1 MWAMSSP
8 SSPIHAVVTR
18 QHCRL
23 TICIELVELTNS
35 IRWQDPNINTDTET
49 RCLVYP
55 FMSCDTALTWR
66 YDNMIKRLC
75 FGKSSNFI
83 RFLEEEGKQRWF
95 WCSLP
100 SKSFVVWRHTRAS
113 PCIKR
118 TRGAYTI
125 HITTWNN
132 KCKYT
137 MQWRTTNT
145 QYTLQCGT
153 TNTNKQ
159 YNKEQ
164 QIHNTHYN
172 AEQQI
177 QIEIQI
183 EMYIKCENKYKY

>member
-1 MWAMSSP
+1 M
-8 SSPIHAVVTR
+8 
-18 QHCRL
+18 
-23 TICIELVELTNS
+23 TIAI
-35 IRWQDPNINTDTET
+35 IRWWYISHIWYIYDIYLQEDILWSDKH
-49 RCLVYP
+49 VA
-55 FMSCDTALTWR
+55 CDTAVTWQ
-66 YDNMIKRLC
+66 YDNTIKSIC

-95 WCSLP
+95 SLP

-137 MQWRTTNT
+137 MQRRTTNK

-153 TNTNKQ
+153 TNTNTQ
-159 YNKEQ
+159 YNEEQ
-164 QIHNTHYN
+164 QVHNTHYYV
-172 AEQQI
+172 EQQI
-177 QIEIQI
+177 QIHNATKNNKYTIHI
-183 EMYIKCENKYKY
+183 TMWNNKYKYTMQWRTTNTGHI

>member
-1 MWAMSSP
+1 MIYIYKRTSLGLISTH
-8 SSPIHAVVTR
+8 S
-18 QHCRL
+18 
-23 TICIELVELTNS
+23 
-35 IRWQDPNINTDTET
+35 
-49 RCLVYP
+49 CLVTQWHDDHDNTMMIYIIYDIYLQEDIPGSNKHP
-55 FMSCDTALTWR
+55 FMSCDTAVTWR
-66 YDNMIKRLC
+66 YDNMIKKLC
-75 FGKSSNFI
+75 FGKSSRFI

-95 WCSLP
+95 SLP

-132 KCKYT
+132 KYNYT

-159 YNKEQ
+159 YNE
-164 QIHNTHYN
+164 
-172 AEQQI
+172 EQQI
-177 QIEIQI
+177 QIT
-183 EMYIKCENKYKY
+183 YKYK